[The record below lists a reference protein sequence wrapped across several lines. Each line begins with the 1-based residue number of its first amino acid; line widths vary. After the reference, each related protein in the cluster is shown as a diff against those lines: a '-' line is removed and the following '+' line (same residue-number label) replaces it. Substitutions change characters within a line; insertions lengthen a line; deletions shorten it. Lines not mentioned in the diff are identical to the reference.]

1 MKRNLKIGISAVFGL
16 LVLFMIFLQQF
27 DTQMVTFDIFNYYY
41 VLAALIC
48 FGFLRVFWTLTTKH
62 QNIILCVMPV
72 IYLLTFDVLLIVLM
86 GFMGLT
92 AVNRYERTSF
102 VKVSRLVYSFV
113 IFYAMVNVALS
124 PAIFYGFQED
134 QLRVYKQYPAENSK
148 YMVEIL
154 DYKTASNGPD
164 STYVIRFYEKNLP
177 LTKHMIA
184 EVDRSHIRDLEI
196 MWLDSLQIEIND
208 VIYSFQ
214 DNEVISDEKISN
226 NEE

>member
-1 MKRNLKIGISAVFGL
+1 MKKILEIGMSAVFGI
-16 LVLFMIFLQQF
+16 LVLFMIFMQQF
-27 DTQMVTFDIFNYYY
+27 DTQMLNFDIFNYYY
-41 VLAALIC
+41 VIAALIC
-48 FGFLRVFWTLTTKH
+48 FGFLRVFWSLSTKQ

-102 VKVSRLVYSFV
+102 VKVSKVVYYFV
-113 IFYAMVNVALS
+113 IVYAMVNVALS

-134 QLRVYKQYPAENSK
+134 QLRLYKQYPAEDSK

-177 LTKHMIA
+177 LTKHMLS

-196 MWLDSLQIEIND
+196 KWLNSEQIEIND
-208 VIYSFQ
+208 VIYSFSNDEITSQ
-214 DNEVISDEKISN
+214 DVISN
-226 NEE
+226 NEK